1 MSSRTR
7 PQCFI
12 TIPATSESLPVEEAV
27 RDAARRAGFRV
38 TPPKNVSLP
47 LEKVAG
53 EIARADCVIADITN
67 NNATVFY
74 ELGIAQSMKKAT
86 FLLAQSDTSY
96 DLPTDLQ
103 GQQFLRY
110 NPTVSG
116 LSDLR
121 KELENFL
128 RTFRNSPRPVR
139 SVTARTFTA
148 PFFVDWAR
156 LDRADTENLI
166 FELLTQMGFQRVD
179 WVKARQEIDLIAELP
194 RKDPDGFEYREL
206 WLVAAGRNAPP
217 EILIDLIKM
226 ASYEPEY
233 LLHRLNYEK
242 RAERLKMGTDNSIT
256 LLLIMLDDEYP
267 SDELERL
274 VGYKER
280 RNRGSNIRI
289 RVWDRNYITS
299 LIHQFPQIGYK
310 YFSDEGRSQSK
321 YRKTPEEIYREN
333 VDLTNH
339 LTATVAALEEEKN
352 RRVRAERDA
361 VWKDISFSAA
371 HKLGNPIFAIET
383 ILDPLQKRVEEQ
395 RTEDAVK
402 VIARIRESIEKAKNI
417 VDQFK
422 SLARAQ
428 NIQRVT
434 MPLRPILDDACQ
446 MARDQG
452 IVCEVECPTNFNLIG
467 DPDRLAECFDE
478 LVSNAAHWFDKP
490 NKEIHIS
497 VSQPSTESLPQSIDT
512 SQKYTLIQVRDSGS
526 GVPLDNKEKIFNAFF
541 TTRDQGTGLGLA
553 TVRRIIEGHEGYI
566 FENGIPGQG
575 ANFEIYLPMIA
586 QTSTTT
592 TSGKTRSRREKGA

>member
-12 TIPATSESLPVEEAV
+12 TIPATSESLSIEEAV
-27 RDAARRAGFRV
+27 RESARGAGFRV

-74 ELGIAQSMKKAT
+74 ELGIAQSMKKAL

-121 KELENFL
+121 KELESFL

-156 LDRADTENLI
+156 LDRTDTENLI

-179 WVKARQEIDLIAELP
+179 WIKGRQEIDLIAELP

-206 WLVAAGRNAPP
+206 WLVGTGRNAPL
-217 EILIDLIKM
+217 EMLIDLIKV

-233 LLHRLNYEK
+233 LLHRLNYDK
-242 RAERLKMGTDNSIT
+242 RAERLRMSSDNSIT
-256 LLLIMLDDEYP
+256 LLLIMLDENFP

-274 VGYKER
+274 AGYKER
-280 RNRGSNIRI
+280 RSRGGNIRI
-289 RVWDRNYITS
+289 RVWDRNYLTS

-321 YRKTPEEIYREN
+321 YRKTPEEFYREN
-333 VDLTNH
+333 VDLTNR
-339 LTATVAALEEEKN
+339 LTATIAALEEEKN

-402 VIARIRESIEKAKNI
+402 VVARIRESIEKAKNI

-490 NKEIHIS
+490 NKEIHIL
-497 VSQPSTESLPQSIDT
+497 VSQPTTESLPQSIDT

-592 TSGKTRSRREKGA
+592 ISGKTRSRREKGT

>member
-12 TIPATSESLPVEEAV
+12 TIPATSESLSIEEAV
-27 RDAARRAGFRV
+27 REAARGAGFRV

-74 ELGIAQSMKKAT
+74 ELGIAQSMKKAL

-121 KELENFL
+121 KELESFL

-156 LDRADTENLI
+156 LDRTDTENLI

-179 WVKARQEIDLIAELP
+179 WIKGRQEIDLIAELP

-206 WLVAAGRNAPP
+206 WLVGTGRNAPL
-217 EILIDLIKM
+217 EMLIDLIKV

-233 LLHRLNYEK
+233 LLHRLNYDK
-242 RAERLKMGTDNSIT
+242 RAERLRMSSDNSIT
-256 LLLIMLDDEYP
+256 LLLIMLDENFP

-274 VGYKER
+274 AGYKER
-280 RNRGSNIRI
+280 RSRGGNIRI
-289 RVWDRNYITS
+289 RVWDRNYLTS

-321 YRKTPEEIYREN
+321 YRKTPEEFYREN
-333 VDLTNH
+333 VDLTNR
-339 LTATVAALEEEKN
+339 LTATIAALEEEKN

-395 RTEDAVK
+395 RTEDAIK
-402 VIARIRESIEKAKNI
+402 VVARIRESIEKAKNI

-490 NKEIHIS
+490 NKEIHIL
-497 VSQPSTESLPQSIDT
+497 VSQPTTESLPQSIDT

-592 TSGKTRSRREKGA
+592 ISGKTRSRREKGT